1 MDATDISS
9 DMYED
14 LREPPQPDRDTAGS
28 SAPKTHPRPKPNNA
42 KKAKEFS
49 DQYNE
54 LCWISTEPPQPMRR
68 HLSDGQ
74 PGVSAIVE
82 ICDPLEF
89 FELIVADEIVDHIAA
104 NLFKFICK
112 PIYW

>member
-1 MDATDISS
+1 MLKK
-9 DMYED
+9 
-14 LREPPQPDRDTAGS
+14 LRNFQINTVNYVG
-28 SAPKTHPRPKPNNA
+28 
-42 KKAKEFS
+42 
-49 DQYNE
+49 QYNE

>member
-1 MDATDISS
+1 
-9 DMYED
+9 
-14 LREPPQPDRDTAGS
+14 
-28 SAPKTHPRPKPNNA
+28 
-42 KKAKEFS
+42 
-49 DQYNE
+49 
-54 LCWISTEPPQPMRR
+54 MRR